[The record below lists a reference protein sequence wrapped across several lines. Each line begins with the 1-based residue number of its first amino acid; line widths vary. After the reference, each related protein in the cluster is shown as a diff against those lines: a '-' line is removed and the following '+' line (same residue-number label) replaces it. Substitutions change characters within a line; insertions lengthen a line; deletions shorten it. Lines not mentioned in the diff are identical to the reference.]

1 MRDLFKPWHDHLA
14 VIRRGINS
22 GKIKISKELTDK
34 DIAINYVIGIALQ
47 VGYEY
52 ITAEMVC
59 YLLKALT
66 DVDFEKSGGDNGIL

>member
-34 DIAINYVIGIALQ
+34 DIAINYVMGIAYQ
-47 VGYEY
+47 VGYEF

-59 YLLKALT
+59 YLLKAFT
-66 DVDFEKSGGDNGIL
+66 DVDFEKSGGDNG